1 MCVCV
6 CVLLISFVYFFAHKI
21 EVGKLN
27 AVNGLTHL
35 EESPAML
42 SVLLILDV
50 LSYALKTYLCL

>member
-1 MCVCV
+1 M

-27 AVNGLTHL
+27 AVNGLIHL

-42 SVLLILDV
+42 SILLILIV